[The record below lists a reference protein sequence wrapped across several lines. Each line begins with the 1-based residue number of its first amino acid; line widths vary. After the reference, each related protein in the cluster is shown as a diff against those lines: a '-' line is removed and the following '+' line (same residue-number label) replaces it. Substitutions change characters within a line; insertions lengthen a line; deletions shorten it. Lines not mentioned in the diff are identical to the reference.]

1 MILFFN
7 LWNVLFSSHFQDICA
22 NLYYFSYIQFGEL
35 IFILITLGSNERQHS
50 LTVQLAVL
58 PPGPSGF
65 PCSSQF
71 FLDSSFVKLRGKY
84 SLHVKCLLTM
94 ITDPMLTLLQL
105 NKKALKHRLMLDLN
119 LLQDFWK
126 TKCRTCFNPGE
137 VHVTTMRIKRKPIIV
152 KFTYM
157 SCKLPL
163 RSPGLID
170 VHICDGF

>member
-1 MILFFN
+1 MVNILLPYLRFTNNKDYF
-7 LWNVLFSSHFQDICA
+7 LKSLECTFLFSFPR
-22 NLYYFSYIQFGEL
+22 NLCQPLLLQLHSIWYIYFV
-35 IFILITLGSNERQHS
+35 LITLGSKERQHS

-105 NKKALKHRLMLDLN
+105 NKNH
-119 LLQDFWK
+119 
-126 TKCRTCFNPGE
+126 
-137 VHVTTMRIKRKPIIV
+137 
-152 KFTYM
+152 
-157 SCKLPL
+157 
-163 RSPGLID
+163 
-170 VHICDGF
+170 